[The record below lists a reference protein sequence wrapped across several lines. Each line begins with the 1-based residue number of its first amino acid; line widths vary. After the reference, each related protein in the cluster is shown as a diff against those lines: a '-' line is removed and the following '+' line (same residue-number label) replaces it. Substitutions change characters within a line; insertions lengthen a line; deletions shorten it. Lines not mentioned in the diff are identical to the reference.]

1 MASSG
6 PLQGISVVEVAGGV
20 ATAWCGRL
28 LGQLGASVVV
38 AEPPEGSPLR
48 ARAPRLPSGDS
59 PWHHWLNAE
68 KASSIVADE
77 AALAELASGADVVLH
92 PVDGTE
98 RAGEIEALAERLRRA
113 TQTQVFAAL
122 SPFGLTGPWRAL
134 ASSELAEWAAG
145 GHLAVTGERD
155 REPVAGGGPWPS
167 YFTGSTT
174 VIAIMAA
181 LFDAGRTG
189 QGQLVDIGAMES
201 MAAAHQWTIT
211 TYTHHGY
218 VKRRDGNRLAESY
231 HPLGINRS
239 RDGWVQLASASNV
252 HWEAV
257 CVLAGCVELLADD
270 DLLIPAARYDRA
282 DEIDEAL
289 APWFAERSSAEAV
302 AALQDVRVPASVVND
317 LPGVLADPQLEARR
331 FWSEVPALG
340 PTARVPGPAV
350 MIGAREPA
358 QPVEAPAL
366 GDDRRWRASA
376 TTASRQGP
384 KLPAVDLSGVR
395 VLEFSVAWAG
405 PLTGRYLADL
415 GAEVIKVEHPTAR
428 GLGVVSLGAAEGW
441 EWGDLPPASVRN
453 GTWPAT
459 DPGARWFNAMGMFN
473 KLQRNKRSLCLD
485 IKSPGGTE
493 ILHRLVERS
502 DVVLNNYSPRGVVS
516 LGIDH
521 PTLSAINPEIITVSM
536 SGYGAT
542 GPQASHFSLGPIL
555 ETHAG
560 LASTTGYPGGGPLR
574 VGVAFPDPAGGLLGT
589 VATLAALWQRA
600 RTGQGQQVDLSQ
612 LETLLPVIGDHVLTT
627 SVTGRPPERLGN
639 RSGSFAPQ
647 GVYRCGGDDQ
657 WLALTVRT
665 DTDWRRLVELIADP
679 ALEAAATQ
687 EGRRA
692 DHDRIDEAVTAWT
705 SRRGKFE
712 AMAALQDRGIAAMA
726 VLTNADLVDGHQLA
740 ARGFIAT
747 IESGD
752 AGPQRLPGC
761 PLHFSHRSIPL
772 GPAPTLGQHNT
783 DIVGGLLGYD
793 EEALAN
799 LAAEGTLATAPP
811 RGPARSSD
819 RANPCPRPVDA
830 VLERQG
836 AMPCPA
842 SSRWSLRR
850 CETAAPASQVC
861 HAPLS
866 TLATEGTAGPAVR
879 VGWPAP
885 AGHRRRTRPGEVGCR
900 PDR

>member
-1 MASSG
+1 VSAVASSG
-6 PLQGISVVEVAGGV
+6 PLQGVSVVEVARGAADV

-28 LGQLGASVVV
+28 LGQLGATVVV
-38 AEPPEGSPLR
+38 AEPPEGSALR
-48 ARAPRLPSGDS
+48 TRAPLLPGGDS

-68 KASSIVADE
+68 KASSVVADE
-77 AALAELASGADVVLH
+77 AALAELVTGADVVLH

-98 RAGEIEALAERLRRA
+98 RAGAIEALADRLRR
-113 TQTQVFAAL
+113 TTPGQVFAAL

-134 ASSELAEWAAG
+134 ASSELTEWAAG
-145 GHLAVTGERD
+145 GHLYLTGDAD

-167 YFTGSTT
+167 YFTGSTAA
-174 VIAIMAA
+174 IAVMTA

-189 QGQLVDIGAMES
+189 EGQLVDVGAMES

-231 HPLGINRS
+231 HPLGIYRS

-252 HWEAV
+252 HWESL
-257 CVLAGCVELLADD
+257 CILTDCVELLADD
-270 DLLIPAARYDRA
+270 DLLVPAARYDRA

-289 APWFAERSSAEAV
+289 APWFAERTSTEAV
-302 AALQDVRVPASVVND
+302 DALQNVRVPASVVND
-317 LPGVLADPQLEARR
+317 LPGILADPQLKARR

-340 PTARVPGPAV
+340 PDARVPGPAV
-350 MIGAREPA
+350 MIGPREPSE
-358 QPVEAPAL
+358 PVEAPAI
-366 GDDRRWRASA
+366 GDDRRWRARA
-376 TTASRQGP
+376 TSGTGRASGSGGGQSPR
-384 KLPAVDLSGVR
+384 LPAVDLSGVR

-415 GAEVIKVEHPTAR
+415 GAEVIKGEHPTAR
-428 GLGVVSLGAAEGW
+428 GLGVVAVGEAEDW

-459 DPGARWFNAMGMFN
+459 DPGERWFNAMGMFN

-485 IKSPGGTE
+485 IKCPGGTE
-493 ILHRLVERS
+493 IFHRLVEQS

-516 LGIDH
+516 LGIDY
-521 PTLSAINPEIITVSM
+521 PTLSAVNPEIITVSM

-560 LASTTGYPGGGPLR
+560 LASTTGYPDGDPLR

-589 VATLAALWQRA
+589 VATLAALGQRT
-600 RTGQGQQVDLSQ
+600 RTGHGQQVDLSQ
-612 LETLLPVIGDHVLTT
+612 LETLLPVIGDHVVTT
-627 SVTGRPPERLGN
+627 SVTGRSPERLGN
-639 RSGSFAPQ
+639 RSVSFAPQ

-657 WLALTVRT
+657 WLALTVRSNAE
-665 DTDWRRLVELIADP
+665 WYQLVDLIAEP
-679 ALEAAATQ
+679 ALENAIDATV

-692 DHDRIDEAVTAWT
+692 DHDRIDEAITGWT

-712 AMAALQDRGIAAMA
+712 AMDALQERGIAAMA
-726 VLTNADLVDGHQLA
+726 VLTNADLVDGPQLA

-761 PLHFSHRSIPL
+761 PLHFSRRSIPL

-783 DIVGGLLGYD
+783 EIVGDLLGYD
-793 EEALAN
+793 DEALAA
-799 LAAEGTLATAPP
+799 LIAEGTLATAPP
-811 RGPARSSD
+811 S
-819 RANPCPRPVDA
+819 
-830 VLERQG
+830 
-836 AMPCPA
+836 
-842 SSRWSLRR
+842 
-850 CETAAPASQVC
+850 
-861 HAPLS
+861 
-866 TLATEGTAGPAVR
+866 
-879 VGWPAP
+879 
-885 AGHRRRTRPGEVGCR
+885 
-900 PDR
+900 